1 MSVFEEMASVLS
13 LPYNEVLNEINI
25 QMIANKCISITNFI
39 SILGYDSSKVIL
51 KVKDNVMVIN
61 GENLNIKDIDGRSII
76 IVGKISSMEYSR

>member
-1 MSVFEEMASVLS
+1 
-13 LPYNEVLNEINI
+13 
-25 QMIANKCISITNFI
+25 MISNKCISITNFI
-39 SILGYDSSKVIL
+39 SIPGYDSSKVIL